1 LSFIKAVR
9 FSTAMVYGGDMF
21 ASLVHC
27 VQAGRGF
34 ASEPVNDMKATA
46 KSKHILLL
54 FNIDLSLACMVS

>member
-1 LSFIKAVR
+1 MA
-9 FSTAMVYGGDMF
+9 YGGDIF

-54 FNIDLSLACMVS
+54 FNNDLSLACMVS